1 MEVNQLEKIKRTSA
15 PKLVFEP
22 TDTDW
27 QPTGPEHQTS
37 IIKALSHDIRRA
49 IYEQLKDGPIR
60 QSVLSQTI
68 SKKLKKKISNAH
80 LRYHLKLL
88 SDSGLVSFGVSQEGK
103 SKMKMVYRSA
113 DLQVRLRT
121 KEEPRVMPVG
131 APTTPEKF
139 VTGIKHVLKGK

>member
-1 MEVNQLEKIKRTSA
+1 MEKIKRTSA

-27 QPTGPEHQTS
+27 QPIGPEHQVT
-37 IIKALSHDIRRA
+37 IIKALSHDIRRV

-88 SDSGLVSFGVSQEGK
+88 DNSGLISFGMSQEGR
-103 SKMKMVYRSA
+103 SRMKMVYRSA
-113 DLQVRLRT
+113 DLQVRLRP
-121 KEEPRVMPVG
+121 KEEPGIMPVG

-139 VTGIKHVLKGK
+139 VMGIKHVLKSK